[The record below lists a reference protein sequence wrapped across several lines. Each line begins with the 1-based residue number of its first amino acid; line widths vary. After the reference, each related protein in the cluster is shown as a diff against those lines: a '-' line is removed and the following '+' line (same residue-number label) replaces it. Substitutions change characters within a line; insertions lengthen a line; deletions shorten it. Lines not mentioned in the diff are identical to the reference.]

1 MALERKERF
10 VGQPLPRLE
19 DERLIRG
26 KGQYS
31 DDVPVPDALRAV
43 MVRAPYASARLTR
56 LDVSAAQAAP
66 GVVTVFTA
74 ADFLA
79 DGGRNLQHGP
89 APNDNV
95 DPKKKAF
102 QRDKGH
108 WVFDVAQQVFVQDT
122 VRHIGEIVA
131 VVLAETVMEAQD
143 AAELVAAE
151 YDVLTPVLDLRTA
164 SDDGRPQLWAEAPNN
179 VCLDATLGD
188 PAAVEVA
195 FANAHLIVEGNFIN
209 QRVSAAQMEP
219 RSAATIFDPATDVS
233 TLYYGT
239 QGPLRH
245 RTEILSALGLALE
258 KVVVISKDVGGAF
271 GARSHTNPEALIV
284 VWASRRLKRNVR
296 WTGGRM
302 EAFLADFTGRD
313 MYVEAAIA
321 LDKDGRVLALREK
334 TTCNIGAY
342 TVSYS
347 SPQNFACIATGVY
360 DIGAVSVRLYGVMTN
375 SVPTTSYRGAGRPE
389 AHLAMERLLD
399 IAATRLDID
408 RIEIRKRNFIAQD
421 AFPKRTA
428 IGLLYD
434 SGDFLGNME
443 LTMKNADWDGFP
455 ARREESESCGMLRGI
470 GLANYIESPVGNPR
484 ERVELTVRP
493 EGIVDLVIG
502 TMSSGQ
508 GHETVFAQVAADCF
522 EVELDQINIITGD
535 TRVVKVGGGTQ
546 SNRSMRFGGRL
557 IGESSDDI
565 IAQGRALLADRW
577 NCSPDDIAYGD
588 GAFSGPANARETLFE
603 LAATAELKAAAE
615 YNGRIPAFPTGC
627 AICELEVD
635 PTSGE
640 VKLLKYTQV
649 DDVGQAIN
657 PLIVHGQTHGGIAQG
672 VGQALFE
679 DLTPDPDT
687 GEPAGTSFMTYGMPR
702 TYHLPPMNIDLTE
715 DPTPG
720 NRFRVKGGGEGGVT
734 PAPAAVISAICDAL
748 QRFGIEYL
756 DTPATPERVWTAIQN
771 ARLPALA

>member
-1 MALERKERF
+1 MAQRF
-10 VGQPLPRLE
+10 VGQPVPRLE
-19 DERLIRG
+19 DDRLIRG
-26 KGQYS
+26 KGQYA
-31 DDVPVPDALRAV
+31 DDMHVPDALRAV
-43 MVRAPYASARLTR
+43 MVRTTYASAKILSVDT
-56 LDVSAAQAAP
+56 SAAKAAP
-66 GVVTVFTA
+66 GVVAVYTA
-74 ADFLA
+74 DEFRA
-79 DGGRNLQHGP
+79 DGGRALEHGP
-89 APNDNV
+89 APNDNL

-108 WVFDVAQQVFVQDT
+108 WVFDVPQQVFAYDVT
-122 VRHIGEIVA
+122 RHVGEIVA
-131 VVLAETVMEAQD
+131 VVLAETVLAAQD
-143 AAELVAAE
+143 AAELVVVD
-151 YDVLTPVLDLRTA
+151 YDALTPVLDLRTA
-164 SDDGRPQLWAEAPNN
+164 SDEGQPQIWPDAPNN

-188 PAAVEVA
+188 PAAVERA
-195 FANAHLIVEGNFIN
+195 FAEAHLVVEGNFVN

-219 RSAATIFDPATDVS
+219 RSAATTYDPETDKS
-233 TLYYGT
+233 ILYYGT

-245 RTEILSALGLALE
+245 RTEILSALSLEPE
-258 KVVVISKDVGGAF
+258 KVAVISKDVGGAF

-284 VWASRRLKRNVR
+284 VWASRKLQRNVR

-302 EAFLADFTGRD
+302 EGFLADFTGRD

-321 LDKDGRVLALREK
+321 LDEDGHVLALREK

-360 DIGAVSVRLYGVMTN
+360 DIPAVSVRLYGVMTN

-399 IAATRLDID
+399 IAATRLNLD
-408 RIEIRKRNFIAQD
+408 RIEIRKRNFIAKD

-443 LTMKNADWDGFP
+443 LTMKNADWDGFQ
-455 ARREESESCGMLRGI
+455 ARRAESESRGMLRGI

-484 ERVELTVRP
+484 ERVELTIRP
-493 EGIVDLVIG
+493 DGLVDVVIG

-522 EVELDQINIITGD
+522 GLELDEINIITGD
-535 TRVVKVGGGTQ
+535 TRLLKAGGGTQ

-565 IAQGRALLADRW
+565 LLQGRTALAERW
-577 NCSPDDIAYGD
+577 ACAPDDIAYAD
-588 GAFSGPANARETLFE
+588 GAFTHGESRVTLFD
-603 LAATAELKAAAE
+603 LAATLELTAAAE

-627 AICELEVD
+627 AICELELD
-635 PTSGE
+635 PASGE
-640 VKLLKYTQV
+640 VQLLRYTQV

-702 TYHLPPMNIDLTE
+702 SYHLPPMDIDLTE

-720 NRFRVKGGGEGGVT
+720 NRLRVKGGGEGGVT

-748 QRFGIEYL
+748 APYGVEYL
-756 DTPATPERVWTAIQN
+756 DTPATPERVWAAITN
-771 ARLPALA
+771 ARVPVPA